1 MERHRMTDRM
11 PTAEAMQRMRK
22 LLVEKNFGP
31 QDKIPPERVLS
42 AALGCSRET
51 TRKVLRQLEIEGLVW
66 RQQGKGTFMGP
77 PASTIERPLDR
88 IIESASAQ
96 DLMDARLVYEP
107 ALAAAAAQY
116 ATQDDLASLR
126 KLALATGT
134 AHDWREYERLD
145 DAFHKAV
152 ARSSGNALLA
162 AIFSSLAS
170 VRGRSTWQRRHDAI
184 FREARKR
191 EYATEQ
197 SAMHLAIVDAIEAR
211 QSDRAHQAMRAHLEA
226 IRTLALTSS

>member
-1 MERHRMTDRM
+1 MTDRM
-11 PTAEAMQRMRK
+11 PTAEVMQRMRK

-42 AALGCSRET
+42 MMLGCSRET
-51 TRKVLRQLEIEGLVW
+51 MRKVLRQLEIEGVVW
-66 RQQGKGTFMGP
+66 RHQGKGTFMGP
-77 PASTIERPLDR
+77 PASSIERPLDR

-107 ALAAAAAQY
+107 ALAAAAAKY

-126 KLALATGT
+126 KLAIATGR
-134 AHDWREYERLD
+134 ARDWREYEHLD

-191 EYATEQ
+191 EYAAEQ
-197 SAMHLAIVDAIEAR
+197 SVMHLAIVDAIEA
-211 QSDRAHQAMRAHLEA
+211 QQGDRAHHAMHAHLEA
-226 IRTLALTSS
+226 IRTLAITSR

>member
-1 MERHRMTDRM
+1 MTDRM

-66 RQQGKGTFMGP
+66 RHQGKGTFMGP

>member
-1 MERHRMTDRM
+1 MTDRM

-22 LLVEKNFGP
+22 LLAEKNFGP
-31 QDKIPPERVLS
+31 QDKIPPERALS
-42 AALGCSRET
+42 TTLGCSRET

-66 RQQGKGTFMGP
+66 RHQGKGTFMGP
-77 PASTIERPLDR
+77 PAPNIERPLDR

-134 AHDWREYERLD
+134 ARDWREYERMD

-152 ARSSGNALLA
+152 ARASGNALLA
-162 AIFSSLAS
+162 AIFISLAS

-211 QSDRAHQAMRAHLEA
+211 QSDRAHHAMHAHLEA
-226 IRTLALTSS
+226 IRTLALTSR

>member
-1 MERHRMTDRM
+1 MTDRM

>member
-1 MERHRMTDRM
+1 MTDRM

-51 TRKVLRQLEIEGLVW
+51 TRKVLRQLEIEGVVW
-66 RQQGKGTFMGP
+66 RHQGKGTFMGP

-88 IIESASAQ
+88 IIESTSAQ

-116 ATQDDLASLR
+116 ATQDNLASLR

-134 AHDWREYERLD
+134 ARDWREYERLD

>member
-1 MERHRMTDRM
+1 MTDRM
-11 PTAEAMQRMRK
+11 PTTEAMQRMQK

-42 AALGCSRET
+42 MMLGCSRET
-51 TRKVLRQLEIEGLVW
+51 IRKVLRQLEIEGVVW
-66 RQQGKGTFMGP
+66 RHQGKGTFMGP
-77 PASTIERPLDR
+77 PASSIERPLDR

-107 ALAAAAAQY
+107 ALAAAAAKY

-126 KLALATGT
+126 KLALATGR
-134 AHDWREYERLD
+134 ARDWREYEHLD

-191 EYATEQ
+191 EYAAEQ
-197 SAMHLAIVDAIEAR
+197 SVMHLAIVDAIEA
-211 QSDRAHQAMRAHLEA
+211 QQGDRAHHAMHAHLEA
-226 IRTLALTSS
+226 IRTLAITSR

>member
-1 MERHRMTDRM
+1 M
-11 PTAEAMQRMRK
+11 PTAEVMQRMRK
-22 LLVEKNFGP
+22 LLVEKNFSP

-42 AALGCSRET
+42 MMLGCSRET
-51 TRKVLRQLEIEGLVW
+51 MRKVLRQLEIEGVVW
-66 RQQGKGTFMGP
+66 RHQGKGTFMGP
-77 PASTIERPLDR
+77 PASSIERPLDR

-107 ALAAAAAQY
+107 ALAAAAAKY

-126 KLALATGT
+126 KLAIATGR
-134 AHDWREYERLD
+134 ARDWREYEHLD

-191 EYATEQ
+191 EYAAEQ
-197 SAMHLAIVDAIEAR
+197 SVMHLAIVDAIEA
-211 QSDRAHQAMRAHLEA
+211 QQGDRAHHAMHAHLVA
-226 IRTLALTSS
+226 IRTLAITSR

>member
-1 MERHRMTDRM
+1 MIDRM
-11 PTAEAMQRMRK
+11 PTAEVMQRMRK
-22 LLVEKNFGP
+22 LLVEKNFSP

-42 AALGCSRET
+42 MMLGCSRET
-51 TRKVLRQLEIEGLVW
+51 MRKVLRQLEIEGVVW
-66 RQQGKGTFMGP
+66 RHQGKGTFMGP
-77 PASTIERPLDR
+77 PASSIERPLDR

-107 ALAAAAAQY
+107 ALAAAAAKY

-126 KLALATGT
+126 KLAIATGR
-134 AHDWREYERLD
+134 ARDWREYEHLD

-191 EYATEQ
+191 EYAAEQ
-197 SAMHLAIVDAIEAR
+197 SVMHLAIVDAIEA
-211 QSDRAHQAMRAHLEA
+211 QQGDRAHHAMHAHLVA
-226 IRTLALTSS
+226 IRTLAITSR

>member
-1 MERHRMTDRM
+1 M
-11 PTAEAMQRMRK
+11 PTTEAMQRMQK

-42 AALGCSRET
+42 MMLGCSRET
-51 TRKVLRQLEIEGLVW
+51 IRKVLRQLEIEGVVW
-66 RQQGKGTFMGP
+66 RHQGKGTFMGP
-77 PASTIERPLDR
+77 PASSIERPLDR

-107 ALAAAAAQY
+107 ALAAAAAKY

-126 KLALATGT
+126 KLALATGR
-134 AHDWREYERLD
+134 ARDWREYEHLD

-191 EYATEQ
+191 EYAAEQ
-197 SAMHLAIVDAIEAR
+197 SVMHLAIVDAIEA
-211 QSDRAHQAMRAHLEA
+211 QQGDRAHHAMHAHLEA
-226 IRTLALTSS
+226 IRTLAITSR

>member
-1 MERHRMTDRM
+1 MTDRM
-11 PTAEAMQRMRK
+11 PTTEAMQRMQK

-42 AALGCSRET
+42 MMLGCSRET
-51 TRKVLRQLEIEGLVW
+51 IRKVLRQLEIEGVVW
-66 RQQGKGTFMGP
+66 RHQGKGTFMGP
-77 PASTIERPLDR
+77 PASSIERPLDR

-107 ALAAAAAQY
+107 ALAAAAAKY

-126 KLALATGT
+126 KLALATGR
-134 AHDWREYERLD
+134 ARDWREYEHLD

-184 FREARKR
+184 FREARKC
-191 EYATEQ
+191 EYAAEQ
-197 SAMHLAIVDAIEAR
+197 SVMHLAIVDAIEA
-211 QSDRAHQAMRAHLEA
+211 QQGDRAHHAMHTHLEA
-226 IRTLALTSS
+226 IRTLAITSR

>member
-1 MERHRMTDRM
+1 MTNRM
-11 PTAEAMQRMRK
+11 PTAEAMQHMRK
-22 LLVEKNFGP
+22 LLAEKNFGP
-31 QDKIPPERVLS
+31 QDKIPPERALS
-42 AALGCSRET
+42 TTLGCSRET

-66 RQQGKGTFMGP
+66 RHQGKGTFMGP
-77 PASTIERPLDR
+77 PASNIERPLDR

-134 AHDWREYERLD
+134 ARDWREYERMD

-152 ARSSGNALLA
+152 ARASRNALLA
-162 AIFSSLAS
+162 AIFTSLAS

-211 QSDRAHQAMRAHLEA
+211 QSDRAHHAMHAHLEA
-226 IRTLALTSS
+226 IRTLALTSR

>member
-1 MERHRMTDRM
+1 MTDRM

-22 LLVEKNFGP
+22 LLAEKNFGP
-31 QDKIPPERVLS
+31 QDKIPPERALS
-42 AALGCSRET
+42 TTLGCSRET

-66 RQQGKGTFMGP
+66 RHQGKGTFMGP
-77 PASTIERPLDR
+77 PAPNIERPLDR

-134 AHDWREYERLD
+134 ARDWREYERMD

-152 ARSSGNALLA
+152 ARASRNALLA
-162 AIFSSLAS
+162 AIFTSLAS

-197 SAMHLAIVDAIEAR
+197 SAMHLAIADAIEAR
-211 QSDRAHQAMRAHLEA
+211 QSDRAHHAMHAHLEA
-226 IRTLALTSS
+226 IRTLALTSR

>member
-1 MERHRMTDRM
+1 MTDRM

-22 LLVEKNFGP
+22 LLAEKNFGP
-31 QDKIPPERVLS
+31 QDKIPPERALS
-42 AALGCSRET
+42 TTLGCSRET

-66 RQQGKGTFMGP
+66 RHQGKGTFMGP
-77 PASTIERPLDR
+77 PAPNIERPLDR

-134 AHDWREYERLD
+134 ARDWREYERMD

-152 ARSSGNALLA
+152 ARASRNALLA
-162 AIFSSLAS
+162 AIFTSLAS

-211 QSDRAHQAMRAHLEA
+211 QSDRAHHAMHAHLEA
-226 IRTLALTSS
+226 IRTLALTSR

>member
-1 MERHRMTDRM
+1 
-11 PTAEAMQRMRK
+11 
-22 LLVEKNFGP
+22 
-31 QDKIPPERVLS
+31 
-42 AALGCSRET
+42 
-51 TRKVLRQLEIEGLVW
+51 
-66 RQQGKGTFMGP
+66 
-77 PASTIERPLDR
+77 
-88 IIESASAQ
+88 
-96 DLMDARLVYEP
+96 MDARLVYEP

-116 ATQDDLASLR
+116 ATQDDLTSLR

-134 AHDWREYERLD
+134 ARDWQEYERLD

-152 ARSSGNALLA
+152 ARASGNALLA
-162 AIFSSLAS
+162 AIFTSLAS

-211 QSDRAHQAMRAHLEA
+211 QSDRAHHAMHAHLEA
-226 IRTLALTSS
+226 IRTLA

>member
-1 MERHRMTDRM
+1 MIDRM
-11 PTAEAMQRMRK
+11 PTAEVMQRMRK
-22 LLVEKNFGP
+22 LLVEKNFSP

-42 AALGCSRET
+42 MMLGCSRET
-51 TRKVLRQLEIEGLVW
+51 IRKVLRQLEIEGVVW
-66 RQQGKGTFMGP
+66 RHQGKGTFMGP
-77 PASTIERPLDR
+77 PASSIERPLDR

-107 ALAAAAAQY
+107 ALAAAAAKY

-126 KLALATGT
+126 KLAIATGR
-134 AHDWREYERLD
+134 ARDWREYEHLD

-191 EYATEQ
+191 EYAAEQ
-197 SAMHLAIVDAIEAR
+197 SVMHLAIVDAIEA
-211 QSDRAHQAMRAHLEA
+211 QQGDRAHHAMHAHLVA
-226 IRTLALTSS
+226 IRTLAITSR